1 MAPADFTVNYLL
13 SSFFDTVVLAVLDR
27 CHLAMDVVE
36 RVPGLGARAAQ
47 SNSSFAIS

>member
-1 MAPADFTVNYLL
+1 MAPADFPVNYLL

-36 RVPGLGARAAQ
+36 RVPSALVLPSQTAVSR
-47 SNSSFAIS
+47 